1 MNTVLMLDEAIE
13 KLQEYKDKYGNIPV
27 LLGISGRVE
36 SIDGSNY
43 YAVDILGDDD
53 GVVIY
58 NY

>member
-13 KLQEYKDKYGNIPV
+13 KLQEYKDKYGNVPV
-27 LLGISGRVE
+27 LLGISDMVE

-43 YAVDILGDDD
+43 YAMDIIGGEDD
-53 GVVIY
+53 VTIY